1 MADKDHPKPATGSRQ
16 VSSRNEVSDF
26 LAKVARTPPA
36 THTGEVCRLLFA
48 MDATASREPT
58 WDHACHLQG
67 QMFTATSDLGD
78 LRVQLCHYGGF
89 NHFKAGQWCQSGT
102 ELMQEMTRVRCL
114 GGHTQ
119 IARVLKHAQQ
129 THRQNRLKAVVFVGD
144 AIEENPDE
152 LCHLAGQLGVLG
164 LPLFM
169 FHEGA
174 DPGVRSVF
182 KQMAQLSHGAYAPF
196 NLASAAELKELL
208 SAVAVFATGG
218 RAALERFE
226 SNHQR
231 PALLT
236 LQLRD

>member
-1 MADKDHPKPATGSRQ
+1 MAEKDPPTSLSSGKVASR
-16 VSSRNEVSDF
+16 SEVSDF

-36 THTGEVCRLLFA
+36 SSSSNVCRLLFA

-67 QMFTATSDLGD
+67 QMFTATSELGD
-78 LRVQLCHYGGF
+78 LQVQLCHYGGF
-89 NHFKAGQWCQSGT
+89 NHFNAGEWCQSAPA
-102 ELMQEMTRVRCL
+102 LMNEMTRVRCL

-119 IARVLKHAQQ
+119 INRGLQHAREE
-129 THRQNRLKAVVFVGD
+129 HRKTRLKAIVFVGD
-144 AIEENPDE
+144 AIEENPDD
-152 LCHLAGQLGVLG
+152 LCHIAGQLGVLG

-182 KQMAQLSHGAYAPF
+182 KQMAELSGGAYAPF
-196 NLASAAELKELL
+196 NLASASDLKELL

-218 RAALERFE
+218 RVALEQFE
-226 SNHQR
+226 RESCR
-231 PALLT
+231 ATLLT
-236 LQLRD
+236 HQLKD